1 MSSVPAALSAPADLR
16 ARRQGVAAALCA
28 FTIWGLA
35 PLYFKAVGSVPPT
48 EIVAHR
54 ILWSLVFLGG
64 LLAFWRGF
72 DGLRRL
78 RDQPRL
84 LGLLCVTAMLT
95 GSNWLV
101 FVWAIS
107 VDRLLEAS
115 LGYFINPL
123 VSILLAR
130 LFLGERL
137 RPAQQAAVVL
147 ASVGV
152 AWRVWQVGSLPWI
165 ALFLALT
172 FGFYGLLRKRAP
184 VDALNGLFVETLVT
198 APLALAWLAWLG
210 AGEALHFGR
219 DTLTSALLPLAGVL
233 TAVPLMLFAVGAQRL
248 PLSTIA
254 FLQYLAPSLN
264 FLLAVFAFGEP
275 FGVAQLVGFA
285 FIWSALALYSADML
299 RAARREPAAR

>member
-1 MSSVPAALSAPADLR
+1 MSPTHAR
-16 ARRQGVAAALCA
+16 ERRQGIVGTLAA

-35 PLYFKAVGSVPPT
+35 PLYFKAVGSVPAT

-54 ILWSLVFLGG
+54 VLWSLLLLAG

-78 RDQPRL
+78 RGEPRL
-84 LGLLCVTAMLT
+84 LGLLTLTALLT

-107 VDRLLEAS
+107 VDRLVEAS

-123 VSILLAR
+123 VSILLGR

-137 RPAQQAAVVL
+137 RPLQKAAVALACAGVL
-147 ASVGV
+147 
-152 AWRVWQVGSLPWI
+152 WRVGQVGSLPWI

-184 VDALNGLFVETLVT
+184 VDAINGLFVETLVT
-198 APLALAWLAWLG
+198 APLAIAWLAWQAARG
-210 AGEALHFGR
+210 TLHFGSGGPT
-219 DTLTSALLPLAGVL
+219 DLLLPLAGVL
-233 TAVPLMLFAVGAQRL
+233 TAVPLMLFAVGAKRL
-248 PLSTIA
+248 PLSTVG
-254 FLQYLAPSLN
+254 FLQYIAPSLN
-264 FLLAVFAFGEP
+264 FLLAVFAFREP
-275 FGVAQLVGFA
+275 FDGAQLVGFA
-285 FIWSALALYSADML
+285 LIWSGLALYSADML
-299 RAARREPAAR
+299 RASRQPAPLAPAGAPER

>member
-1 MSSVPAALSAPADLR
+1 MNPAADAA
-16 ARRQGVAAALCA
+16 ARRQGVLAALAA
-28 FTIWGLA
+28 FSIWGLA

-54 ILWSLVFLGG
+54 ILWSLLLLAA

-78 RDQPRL
+78 RAQPRL
-84 LGLLCVTAMLT
+84 LGLLTLTAMLT

-107 VDRLLEAS
+107 AGRLIEAS

-123 VSILLAR
+123 VSVLLGR
-130 LFLGERL
+130 IFLGERL
-137 RPAQQAAVVL
+137 RPMQQAAVGLALAGVL
-147 ASVGV
+147 
-152 AWRVWQVGSLPWI
+152 WRVWQVGSPPWI

-184 VDALNGLFVETLVT
+184 VDAISGLFVETLIT
-198 APLALAWLAWLG
+198 APIAVAWLLWLA
-210 AGEALHFGR
+210 AGDALQFGE
-219 DTLTSALLPLAGVL
+219 DPLVSALLPLAGVL

-248 PLSTIA
+248 PLATVG
-254 FLQYLAPSLN
+254 FLQYVAPSLN
-264 FLLAVFAFGEP
+264 FLLAVFVFREP
-275 FGVAQLVGFA
+275 FDLAQLVGFA
-285 FIWSALALYSADML
+285 LIWAALAIYSADML
-299 RAARREPAAR
+299 HASRRAR

>member
-1 MSSVPAALSAPADLR
+1 MSPTEAHE
-16 ARRQGVAAALCA
+16 RRQGIAGTIVA

-54 ILWSLVFLGG
+54 ILWSLLLLAG

-78 RDQPRL
+78 RGEPRL
-84 LGLLCVTAMLT
+84 VGLLTLTALLT

-107 VDRLLEAS
+107 ADRLVEAS

-123 VSILLAR
+123 VSILLGR

-137 RPAQQAAVVL
+137 RPLQKAAVALACAGVL
-147 ASVGV
+147 
-152 AWRVWQVGSLPWI
+152 WRVGQVGSLPWI

-184 VDALNGLFVETLVT
+184 VDAINGLFVETLVT
-198 APLALAWLAWLG
+198 APLAIGWLAWLATQD
-210 AGEALHFGR
+210 ALHFGR
-219 DTLTSALLPLAGVL
+219 GELTDFLLPLAGVL
-233 TAVPLMLFAVGAQRL
+233 TAVPLMLFAVGAKRL
-248 PLSTIA
+248 PLSTVG

-264 FLLAVFAFGEP
+264 FVLAVFVFGEP
-275 FGVAQLVGFA
+275 FDAGQLIGFA
-285 FIWSALALYSADML
+285 LIWSGLAIYSADML
-299 RAARREPAAR
+299 RATRQSAPLAPANAAER